1 MDCRCRASYS
11 DERSDSIVD
20 QDKSIRD
27 SWDANAAAWTE
38 VVRNDTI
45 PSRRAGTSAAIF
57 EACLQSQPQR
67 VLDVG
72 CGEGWLARRFAEQ
85 GVEVIGIDAASA
97 LIEVARDAG
106 GATYA
111 VVDYD
116 TLIQDSLAVPG
127 PFDTIVCNYSLFGD
141 PLAPLLRALASRLV
155 PTGRLLIQTVHP
167 WVIAGDGPY
176 ECGWREEDYATFA
189 ADFPATMPWY
199 FRTLE
204 SWLAELQQSG
214 LVVERV
220 EEPIDP
226 QSGRPLSLVIQ
237 CFRTEFQ
244 V

>member
-1 MDCRCRASYS
+1 MEPDDRHARI
-11 DERSDSIVD
+11 RS
-20 QDKSIRD
+20 

-38 VVRNDTI
+38 VVRNDSI
-45 PSRRAGTSAAIF
+45 PSRRAGTSAAIL

-72 CGEGWLARRFAEQ
+72 CGEGWLARKLAEQ
-85 GVEVIGIDAASA
+85 GVEVIGIDAAPA

-116 TLIQDSLAVPG
+116 ALIQDSSAVPG

-141 PLAPLLRALASRLV
+141 PLAPLLSALASRLV
-155 PTGRLLIQTVHP
+155 PTGRLQIQTVHP

-189 ADFPATMPWY
+189 AEFPAPMPWY

-204 SWLAELQQSG
+204 SWLAEFQAAD
-214 LVVERV
+214 LVLEHVR
-220 EEPIDP
+220 EPTDRGA
-226 QSGRPLSLVIQ
+226 GRPLSLVFS
-237 CFRTEFQ
+237 CRRSA
-244 V
+244 